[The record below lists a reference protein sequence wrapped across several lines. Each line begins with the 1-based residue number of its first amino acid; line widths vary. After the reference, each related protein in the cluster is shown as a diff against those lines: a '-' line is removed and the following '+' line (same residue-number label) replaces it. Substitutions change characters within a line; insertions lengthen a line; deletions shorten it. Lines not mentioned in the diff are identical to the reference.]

1 MKLFLILSIL
11 IQESVGFNLCVVG
24 GKSGLGRELIFQSI
38 CKNKKVLALTNNSLS
53 VDYPYRGGGL
63 DIKKINKQI
72 KDDNLVVDTYDN
84 CNKYE
89 FDNIVFS
96 LGAGPFETDYSDVVT
111 KNILKN
117 INTRINQIVLMSA
130 YGVGNSLDESNLG
143 IKIMDSLYLR
153 DTYRAKNRQEE
164 IVSKYAKKNSVNCF
178 IIRPK
183 GLSYGQNIYSIKS
196 REKQAKEI
204 LELLYLG

>member
-1 MKLFLILSIL
+1 MKLFLLSIL
-11 IQESVGFNLCVVG
+11 IQESLGFNICVVG
-24 GKSGLGRELIFQSI
+24 GTSGLGRELIFQSI
-38 CKNKKVLALTNNSLS
+38 CKNIKVLALTKNSS
-53 VDYPYRGGGL
+53 SIEYPYRGGGL

-72 KDDNLVVDTYDN
+72 KDDNLVIDTYDN
-84 CNKYE
+84 SNKYE

-117 INTRINQIVLMSA
+117 VNSKINQIVLMSA

-164 IVSKYAKKNSVNCF
+164 IVSKYAKKNNVNCF
-178 IIRPK
+178 ILRPK

>member
-1 MKLFLILSIL
+1 MKLLLILLTL
-11 IQESVGFNLCVVG
+11 IDTKAFNICVVG
-24 GKSGLGRELIFQSI
+24 GNSGLGRELIYQSI
-38 CKNKKVLALTNNSLS
+38 NNDKKVIALTNKTKSIK
-53 VDYPYRGGGL
+53 YPYRGNGL
-63 DIKKINKQI
+63 TKKSVDKLICSK
-72 KDDNLVVDTYDN
+72 NLEIDTYDN
-84 CNKYE
+84 SKKYE
-89 FDNIVFS
+89 FENIVFT
-96 LGAGPFETDYSDVVT
+96 LGAGPLENDYSDIVT

-117 INTRINQIVLMSA
+117 VNHDLNFIILMSA
-130 YGVGNSLDESNLG
+130 YGVGDSLKESNIG
-143 IKIMDSLYLR
+143 IKLMDNIYLK

>member
-1 MKLFLILSIL
+1 MKLFLLSML
-11 IQESVGFNLCVVG
+11 IHQSHCFNICVVG
-24 GKSGLGRELIFQSI
+24 GTSGLGRELIFQSI
-38 CKNKKVLALTNNSLS
+38 CKNRKILALTKNSS
-53 VDYPYRGGGL
+53 SIEYPYRGGGL
-63 DIKKINKQI
+63 DIKITNKKIQ
-72 KDDNLVVDTYDN
+72 DDNLVIDTYDN
-84 CNKYE
+84 SNKYE

-117 INTRINQIVLMSA
+117 VNSKINQIVLMSA

-164 IVSKYAKKNSVNCF
+164 IVSKYAKKNNVNCF
-178 IIRPK
+178 ILRPK

>member
-63 DIKKINKQI
+63 DLKKTNKKIQDN
-72 KDDNLVVDTYDN
+72 NLVVDTYDN
-84 CNKYE
+84 CNKYK
-89 FDNIVFS
+89 FGNIVFS
-96 LGAGPFETDYSDVVT
+96 LGAGPFENDYSDIVT
-111 KNILKN
+111 SNILENVNNK
-117 INTRINQIVLMSA
+117 INQIVLMSA
-130 YGVGNSLDESNLG
+130 YGVGNSLHESNLG
-143 IKIMDSLYLR
+143 IKVMDSLYLR

-164 IVSKYAKKNSVNCF
+164 IVSKYAEKNKINCF
-178 IIRPK
+178 ILRPK

-204 LELLYLG
+204 LELLYLD